1 MTSMLRFHT
10 YNPVLVTCYGCDII
24 SIWYI
29 DHGDN
34 YPEFMRFFNN
44 RNPKGSWMTAVAWMN
59 ELTSSLLLTWIGD
72 GIIRIW
78 DGILDLYGAVNFY
91 QPQL

>member
-1 MTSMLRFHT
+1 
-10 YNPVLVTCYGCDII
+10 
-24 SIWYI
+24 
-29 DHGDN
+29 
-34 YPEFMRFFNN
+34 
-44 RNPKGSWMTAVAWMN
+44 MTAVAWMN